1 MSDRFNCPNCGAEL
15 SRRVARSKMVAC
27 DSCESTVLLEDDAVR
42 LAGKQGVMAEEP
54 SLFELGRPVEYE
66 GESYMPIGKAR
77 FSYGQGW
84 WDEFWALDG
93 KGDGVWISV
102 DEGDIAIEHR
112 RETDAVIVEDL
123 LTVGAKFKFEGDVMR
138 VSEADTARC
147 EALRGE
153 FPEALEV
160 GDTYRYYHLSG
171 PRGRLVTLEFEDGE
185 MFVSEGLWIDPY
197 EVRQQAIEAG
207 A

>member
-1 MSDRFNCPNCGAEL
+1 MSGTFNCPNCGGEI

-27 DSCESTVLLEDDAVR
+27 EYCESTVLLADDAVR

-54 SLFELGRPVEYE
+54 SLFEIGREVEYE
-66 GESYMPIGKAR
+66 GRSFMPIGQAR

-93 KGDGVWISV
+93 TGEGVWISV
-102 DEGDIAIEHR
+102 DEGDIAIETKQ
-112 RETDAVIVEDL
+112 ESDEKVDEDRL
-123 LTVGAKFKFEGDVMR
+123 KVGATVEFEGEAFR
-138 VSEADTARC
+138 VSETGTAVC

-153 FPEALEV
+153 FPELLEI

-171 PRGRLVTLEFEDGE
+171 PRGRLVTLEYEDGE
-185 MFVSEGLWIDPY
+185 MFVTEGAWIDPY
-197 EVRQQAIEAG
+197 LVRRQAMSA
-207 A
+207 